1 MIKKT
6 EINYLFP
13 TPIYMAYMDRK
24 FTKKEL
30 QFTKDQRKHCVN
42 NVGNYTTKD
51 SYVLNK
57 KELKDIKKFIE
68 KCCKDY
74 LEKLIS
80 PANDVELY
88 VTQSW
93 LNYTKQKEFHHQHAH
108 PNSIVSGVLYFD
120 SYKDSIIFT
129 NPKAYQAVKPEV
141 KNYNIYNSEIW
152 QFNVEAGQL
161 ILFPSDTI
169 HQVYRKEGN
178 NVRTSLAFNTFY
190 KGTIGT
196 KDGLTELHLK

>member
-6 EINYLFP
+6 QINYLFP
-13 TPIYMAYMDRK
+13 TPIYMSYMDRK

-30 QFTKDQRKHCVN
+30 QFIKDQRKHCVN

-57 KELKDIKKFIE
+57 KEFKDIKKFIE

-88 VTQSW
+88 ITQSW
-93 LNYTKQKEFHHQHAH
+93 LNYTKQKEFHHQHSH
-108 PNSIVSGVLYFD
+108 PNSVVSGVLYFD
-120 SYKDSIIFT
+120 SHKDSIIFS
-129 NPKAYQAVKPEV
+129 NPKAYQTVKPEV

-152 QFNVEAGQL
+152 KFNVEAGQL

>member
-30 QFTKDQRKHCVN
+30 QFTKDQRKNCIN

-68 KCCKDY
+68 KCCKDF

-88 VTQSW
+88 ITQSW
-93 LNYTKQKEFHHQHAH
+93 LNYTKQKEFHHQHSH

-152 QFNVEAGQL
+152 QFTVETGQL

>member
-30 QFTKDQRKHCVN
+30 QFTKDQRKNCVN

-88 VTQSW
+88 ITQSW
-93 LNYTKQKEFHHQHAH
+93 LNYTKQKEFHHQHSH

-129 NPKAYQAVKPEV
+129 NPKAYQTVKPEV

-152 QFNVEAGQL
+152 QFTVETGQL

-190 KGTIGT
+190 KGTIGSE
-196 KDGLTELHLK
+196 DGLTELHLK